1 VPVTR
6 SPASDTAEPTGR
18 LFHEL
23 GGTTRLERRANL
35 ACIDCR
41 SQPATASSAS
51 NQIKFAAAHCRTKKP
66 ARTER
71 AVKRRKLRCGSSV
84 VAEDNVKL
92 DGIANELRS
101 RGGKKAK
108 KMRTR
113 EPLDRAVA
121 PLCWAVRTLKLWF
134 DAAHMSGI
142 CSTGWVCR
150 RSRSHHHLSIPPSNI
165 APHFFEMVDTGM
177 GTNVVPQASD
187 FAA

>member
-1 VPVTR
+1 MPVTR

-35 ACIDCR
+35 ACIDCI
-41 SQPATASSAS
+41 SQPATASSVS

-92 DGIANELRS
+92 DGIASELGAERK
-101 RGGKKAK
+101 RRKDPRTAGLGGG
-108 KMRTR
+108 
-113 EPLDRAVA
+113 PING
-121 PLCWAVRTLKLWF
+121 VR
-134 DAAHMSGI
+134 
-142 CSTGWVCR
+142 R
-150 RSRSHHHLSIPPSNI
+150 
-165 APHFFEMVDTGM
+165 
-177 GTNVVPQASD
+177 
-187 FAA
+187 